1 MWILII
7 ITSIGL
13 IIIVLYGYFI
23 EPCNVRLKT
32 IKIRNVS
39 LASTFSDLKIILISD
54 LHIGDYWS
62 ASAKR
67 ALKII
72 DGIKPDLILLTGDH
86 LRWKGKK
93 SGYDN
98 TINFLSSLNASF
110 GVYAVMGDSDCFNS
124 TKSCE
129 LCKKD
134 GSIFPKTHHKLKF
147 LSNSQVVLENRGKKF
162 AIMGIKIDS
171 GNVSN
176 LSIANRMVTDIP
188 YIILSHTSLVYQD
201 IDANKNVLVLSGD
214 THGGQVYLPEFIWKI
229 IKIKPDPEHMYGL
242 YQDKNK
248 ILYVTSGIGT
258 SEKLPIRI
266 GVPPEVVLF
275 EFYSNDDNR

>member
-1 MWILII
+1 MWTLAII
-7 ITSIGL
+7 IFIGL
-13 IIIVLYGYFI
+13 IIALYGYFI
-23 EPCNVRLKT
+23 EPDNVRLKT
-32 IKIRNVS
+32 IKIRNIL
-39 LASTFSDLKIILISD
+39 LATTFSDFKIVLISD
-54 LHIGDYWS
+54 LHIGDNWS
-62 ASAKR
+62 TAATR

-72 DGIKPDLILLTGDH
+72 NKIKPDLILLTGDY

-98 TINFLSSLNASF
+98 AINYLSHLNASS
-110 GVYAVMGDSDCFNS
+110 GVYAVMGDSDCFVS

-129 LCKKD
+129 LCHKE
-134 GSIFPKTHHKLKF
+134 GRIFPKAHHKVKF
-147 LSNSQVVLENRGKKF
+147 LSNSQVTLENKGKKF
-162 AIMGIKIDS
+162 TIFGMKMNSRDTANLGIAQS
-171 GNVSN
+171 MSTNTPN
-176 LSIANRMVTDIP
+176 
-188 YIILSHTSLVYQD
+188 IILSHSSLIYCG

-214 THGGQVYLPEFIWKI
+214 THGGQVYLPGFIWKI

-258 SEKLPIRI
+258 SAKLPMRI

-275 EFYSNDDNR
+275 KFNE